1 MKKIFRHL
9 TFYVIIAIIAGVCLG
24 HFNPEM
30 GVKMK
35 MISEVFIAIIKCFVP
50 PIIFLTIVLGISSMG
65 DLKKVG
71 RIGLKSLIYFEIVT
85 TLALGIGIWFALLFK
100 PGSID
105 MSKIEKR
112 DGSNISIN
120 SVSKINFKGGKSIQL
135 ADVTILEMKDCDKV
149 KLGDISDTTKMSF
162 VTKIK
167 MKDGEEIEMTEAVKL
182 ELLDGSKSKIHCM
195 TKSGCKNSETFS
207 WITFLKSNLTIQILL
222 ISIFLG
228 ISLNYSK
235 RRSYIVIKLDKASKF
250 VFKLLKYVMY
260 LAPIA
265 AFAGIAYTVGEY
277 GLKTLIPLG
286 KLVITVYFTMF
297 VFVILVLGLI
307 MRYFKLNIFKFLRY
321 IKEEIIIVLG
331 TSSSETALP
340 NLMTKLEKLG
350 CKKSVVGLVVPT
362 GYSFN
367 LDGTA
372 IYLSMSV
379 IFLAQIYNI
388 PLSFNELALII
399 GILMIT
405 SKGAAGVTGSGFIV
419 LASTLG
425 SLHTI
430 PLEGLAFLFGVDKF
444 LSEAR
449 AITNIIGNG
458 VATLI
463 IAKSEKEFDEVL
475 YATEIENRN
484 PEIS

>member
-1 MKKIFRHL
+1 MKKIFKHL
-9 TFYVIIAIIAGVCLG
+9 TFYVILAIIAGVLLG
-24 HFNPEM
+24 HYNPEM
-30 GVKMK
+30 GIKMEIVSK
-35 MISEVFIAIIKCFVP
+35 IFITVIKWFVP
-50 PIIFLTIVLGISSMG
+50 PIIFFTIVLGISSMG

-85 TLALGIGIWFALLFK
+85 TVALAIGIWFALMFK

-105 MSKIEKR
+105 V
-112 DGSNISIN
+112 SNIEAHD
-120 SVSKINFKGGKSIQL
+120 VSKFTSKG
-135 ADVTILEMKDCDKV
+135 AEP
-149 KLGDISDTTKMSF
+149 
-162 VTKIK
+162 
-167 MKDGEEIEMTEAVKL
+167 
-182 ELLDGSKSKIHCM
+182 
-195 TKSGCKNSETFS
+195 FS
-207 WITFLKSNLTIQILL
+207 WWVFLKSNLTIQILL
-222 ISIFLG
+222 IAIFLG

-235 RRSYIVIKLDKASKF
+235 RRGPVVIKLEKASKF
-250 VFKLLKYVMY
+250 VFLLLKYVMY
-260 LAPIA
+260 LAPVA

-277 GLKTLIPLG
+277 GLDTLIPLG
-286 KLVITVYFTMF
+286 KLVITVYFTMI

-367 LDGTA
+367 LDGTS

-379 IFLAQIYNI
+379 IFLAQVYNV
-388 PLSFNELALII
+388 PLTFNEILLII
-399 GILMIT
+399 GILMVT
-405 SKGAAGVTGSGFIV
+405 SKGAAGVTGSGFVV

-425 SLHTI
+425 SLHKI
-430 PLEGLAFLFGVDKF
+430 PVEGLAFLFGVDKF

-458 VATLI
+458 VATLV
-463 IAKSEKEFDEVL
+463 IAKSEKEFDL
-475 YATEIENRN
+475 DQYNKEIENEE
-484 PEIS
+484 PELI